1 MDDEKVVLRWMTAE
15 ETLKIAGIID
25 EVNSAMLENIL
36 TEENDAFVFFY
47 DKSDP
52 EAHTILEELEQ
63 IDEKLDKQDMT
74 MVKISDLGAKD
85 AFGLD
90 DIPALVYF
98 ENGIPELYEGDL
110 RNDQGGNSTDL
121 KHVPKSPP

>member
-1 MDDEKVVLRWMTAE
+1 
-15 ETLKIAGIID
+15 
-25 EVNSAMLENIL
+25 
-36 TEENDAFVFFY
+36 
-47 DKSDP
+47 
-52 EAHTILEELEQ
+52 
-63 IDEKLDKQDMT
+63 

-110 RNDQGGNSTDL
+110 LRRRGPWAASRCRSC
-121 KHVPKSPP
+121 KSVEGRRPPLPPSHGDGWHN

>member
-1 MDDEKVVLRWMTAE
+1 MMIHSRDSIEQLS
-15 ETLKIAGIID
+15 I
-25 EVNSAMLENIL
+25 
-36 TEENDAFVFFY
+36 
-47 DKSDP
+47 
-52 EAHTILEELEQ
+52 Q

-85 AFGLD
+85 AYGLD

-110 RNDQGGNSTDL
+110 RNDQVRDSIQSHI
-121 KHVPKSPP
+121 K

>member
-1 MDDEKVVLRWMTAE
+1 
-15 ETLKIAGIID
+15 
-25 EVNSAMLENIL
+25 
-36 TEENDAFVFFY
+36 
-47 DKSDP
+47 
-52 EAHTILEELEQ
+52 
-63 IDEKLDKQDMT
+63 MT

-110 RNDQGGNSTDL
+110 RNDQGRDSIQSHNRNA
-121 KHVPKSPP
+121 SP

>member
-1 MDDEKVVLRWMTAE
+1 
-15 ETLKIAGIID
+15 
-25 EVNSAMLENIL
+25 
-36 TEENDAFVFFY
+36 
-47 DKSDP
+47 
-52 EAHTILEELEQ
+52 
-63 IDEKLDKQDMT
+63 

-110 RNDQGGNSTDL
+110 RNDQGADSIMESPNR
-121 KHVPKSPP
+121 KSPHSGAICYTPAPKVRKLTLKAG